1 MSGLLKSGIKMIYKS
16 NSAETVTS
24 LSAGN
29 DIVIMAVYAIR
40 QASLPGGE
48 PELVDVLDPNESF
61 MFVMDSF
68 LDYIAFMMNR
78 RVQNCS
84 FRFICESQH

>member
-1 MSGLLKSGIKMIYKS
+1 MLRRILKMPIANFPYPTSEIP
-16 NSAETVTS
+16 SAKEILTPTT
-24 LSAGN
+24 
-29 DIVIMAVYAIR
+29 AVHAIR